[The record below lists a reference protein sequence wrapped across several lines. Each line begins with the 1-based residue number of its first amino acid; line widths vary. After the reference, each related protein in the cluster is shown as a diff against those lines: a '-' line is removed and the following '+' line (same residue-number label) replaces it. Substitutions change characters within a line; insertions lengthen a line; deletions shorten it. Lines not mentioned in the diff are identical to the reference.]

1 MATIGD
7 MPRGMLY
14 VGTSRCFRYPHYII
28 LANTQEEA
36 EKELRQYMHN
46 LELGINFLKEDSEG
60 SADWLVKKNDR
71 YIEGYKRG
79 VETIKSDLEFGCRE
93 AEI

>member
-1 MATIGD
+1 
-7 MPRGMLY
+7 
-14 VGTSRCFRYPHYII
+14 
-28 LANTQEEA
+28 
-36 EKELRQYMHN
+36 MHN